1 MDYVEPQPTYQ
12 YENHSAYSAASKKAV
27 EGFSKFINP
36 FDSPEQDKPLFSKE
50 NALRVATNI
59 ATRGQGDVLK
69 SSVNSVFDAG
79 VSVKEHLSQ
88 AKVVAVNNQE
98 LGEPE
103 PSDRDQLAAL
113 NDVSKELNK
122 KGNEENKKRFDQ
134 SLSSAESCLDN
145 NGYVDVK
152 DPSTNLNQEVDG
164 KYFTDVKIANGI
176 SNVTTA
182 AATLTTGFFGGV
194 AASYLIDDQKEK
206 YVNNSRMDKYIQSTE
221 DMLSSCKHF
230 ESSGILY
237 DKDGKVV
244 SMNRS
249 TSNDGSDMTKVDVK
263 YNDKGEIDRMDMTQ
277 TQKSNSSLIP
287 ASQEKFFDS
296 FQSELSASLDSQV
309 LKNKSKLTR

>member
-164 KYFTDVKIANGI
+164 KYFTDVKIACWDMF
-176 SNVTTA
+176 SVA
-182 AATLTTGFFGGV
+182 CDFVFADLPSTLIKLNYQYFIEEDKNKKIEIIDLITKHTKHNRNFITFFNFF
-194 AASYLIDDQKEK
+194 APYLN
-206 YVNNSRMDKYIQSTE
+206 VNNYAFWLGK
-221 DMLSSCKHF
+221 LF
-230 ESSGILY
+230 ENQY
-237 DKDGKVV
+237 
-244 SMNRS
+244 
-249 TSNDGSDMTKVDVK
+249 
-263 YNDKGEIDRMDMTQ
+263 E
-277 TQKSNSSLIP
+277 
-287 ASQEKFFDS
+287 
-296 FQSELSASLDSQV
+296 
-309 LKNKSKLTR
+309 

>member
-1 MDYVEPQPTYQ
+1 MDYAEPQPTYQ
-12 YENHSAYSAASKKAV
+12 YENHAAYSVASKKAV

-36 FDSPEQDKPLFSKE
+36 FDSPDQNKPLFSKE

-79 VSVKEHLSQ
+79 VSMKDHLSQ

-98 LGEPE
+98 LGEAK

-122 KGNEENKKRFDQ
+122 KGNEENQKRFDQ
-134 SLSSAESCLDN
+134 SLSNAGSCLDN

-152 DPSTNLNQEVDG
+152 DPSKNLNEEIDG

-194 AASYLIDDQKEK
+194 AASYVIDNQKEK

-237 DKDGKVV
+237 ENGKVV

-249 TSNDGSDMTKVDVK
+249 TSKEGNDFTKVDVK
-263 YNDKGEIDRMDMTQ
+263 YNEKGEIDRMDMTQ
-277 TQKSNSSLIP
+277 VQKSNSAIIP
-287 ASQEKFFDS
+287 TSQEKFFDS
-296 FQSELSASLDSQV
+296 FQDELSASLESQV
-309 LKNKSKLTR
+309 LKNKTKLSR